1 MLMFILKLEF
11 ALFVGFMLFHITTK
25 KYINPYKTVL
35 YYGKKGC
42 GKTTLLTKI
51 AINRIKKGRVVYSNV
66 EIPGTRL
73 FNPKDLKQ
81 FTPEPNSIVL
91 IDEIGLIWDNRNFK
105 SFESEINAWFKYA
118 RQYRVEVH
126 MFSQVPD
133 IDLKIRNLCDSY
145 YLIENKFRVF
155 SYGKRIS
162 KVLTV
167 KTDIEGKGNLVDS
180 FEFAPLISWNSR
192 KLTYIPRWS
201 AFYLSF
207 DPPKREF
214 MPYKDLPMTQE
225 QIDSMN
231 NHKKYMIRKKCKS
244 LIVNSKKKF
253 EKISTD
259 IFIKGSSV
267 ATKLSKN
274 NYER

>member
-1 MLMFILKLEF
+1 MLVTLLYIELFIFLGF
-11 ALFVGFMLFHITTK
+11 FVFHQATK

-51 AINRIKKGRVVYSNV
+51 AIKKIKKGIPVYSNV

-73 FNPKDLKQ
+73 FNPKDLKS
-81 FTPEPNSIVL
+81 FTPEPNSVVL

-105 SFESEINAWFKYA
+105 SFESDINAWFKYA

-145 YLIENKFRVF
+145 FLIENKFRVF

-180 FEFAPLISWNSR
+180 FEFAPLIGWNTR

-201 AFYLSF
+201 EFYLSF
-207 DPPKREF
+207 DPPKREY
-214 MPYKDLPMTQE
+214 MPYSQLPMSAA
-225 QIDSMN
+225 QIESMN
-231 NHKKYMIRKKCKS
+231 NHKKFMIIKKCKS
-244 LIVNSKKKF
+244 LSMNSKKKF
-253 EKISTD
+253 DKISTD
-259 IFIKGSSV
+259 FFIKISS
-267 ATKLSKN
+267 AANKLYKK
-274 NYER
+274 NYE